1 MAASVK
7 HFILDTNVLLHDFHS
22 LFNFEEHY
30 VYIPI
35 DVLEELDRFKS
46 DLGERGRN
54 ARRVIR
60 SLDSLSRGNN
70 LLNGIP
76 LNEKGGKLFIL
87 IDFES
92 SLPQGI
98 DRRNTDNRIIMAAK
112 HLQDKGYSN
121 VIFVSMDIN
130 ARVKAE
136 ALSITAE
143 VYEHTKIDLSELYA
157 GTGEYTVDKSH
168 IDSFHQNGALPCPRG
183 MFYPNQMINIS
194 PGGKE
199 AIPSRCSGEAL
210 IPLKSQGIYPWGIKP
225 LNREQSYA
233 LELLLDDNIK
243 LVTLI
248 GQAGT
253 GKTLLTLAAG
263 LHKVTEEQKYKKVLV
278 MRPIMPMGRDIGYL
292 PGSKE
297 NKLENWMEPIFD
309 NLDFVVDANHLGKKN
324 RSYFLTSDIIE
335 LEALTFIRGRSISSQ
350 YILIDEAQNLTPHE
364 IKTIVSRAGNQSKII
379 LTGDPHQ
386 IDNPYLDAESNG
398 LTYLIQRFKG
408 EPIFGHITLV
418 KSERSEL
425 ASLAADIL

>member
-1 MAASVK
+1 MKERVK
-7 HFILDTNVLLHDFHS
+7 HFVLDTNVLLHDFHS
-22 LFNFEEHY
+22 LFNFQENF

-35 DVLEELDRFKS
+35 DVLEELDSFKS

-60 SLDSLSRGNN
+60 SIDSLSKGDN
-70 LLNGIP
+70 LLNGIS
-76 LNEKGGKLFIL
+76 LNDEGGKLFIL
-87 IDFES
+87 IDFETP
-92 SLPQGI
+92 LPEGI
-98 DRRNTDNRIIMAAK
+98 DLRNTDNRIIMAAR
-112 HLQDKGYSN
+112 HLQDKGYED

-136 ALSITAE
+136 ALSIKAE
-143 VYEHTKIDLSELYA
+143 VYEHTKIDLNELYA
-157 GTGEYTVDKSH
+157 GTGEYTAGPGQWE
-168 IDSFHQNGALPCPRG
+168 SFSSKGSLECPPG
-183 MFYPNQMINIS
+183 LFYPNQMINITAEGRES
-194 PGGKE
+194 L
-199 AIPSRCSGEAL
+199 ASRCEGDRL
-210 IPLKSQGIYPWGIKP
+210 VPLKSQGIYPWGIKP

-233 LELLLDDNIK
+233 LELLLDDDIK

-253 GKTLLTLAAG
+253 GKTLLTLASG

-309 NLDFVVDANHLGKKN
+309 NLDFVVDTNHLGKKN
-324 RSYFLTSDIIE
+324 RGYFLTSDIIE

-350 YILIDEAQNLTPHE
+350 FILIDEAQNLTPHE
-364 IKTIVSRAGNQSKII
+364 IKTIVSRAGENSKII

-408 EPIFGHITLV
+408 ERIFGHITLV
-418 KSERSEL
+418 KSERSML
-425 ASLAADIL
+425 ASLAAEIL